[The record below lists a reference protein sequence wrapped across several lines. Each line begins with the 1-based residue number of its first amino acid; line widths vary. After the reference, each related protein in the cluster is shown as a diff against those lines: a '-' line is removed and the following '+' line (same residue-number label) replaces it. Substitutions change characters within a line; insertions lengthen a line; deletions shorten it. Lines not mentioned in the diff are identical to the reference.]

1 MSLFK
6 EKIKYLRKD
15 HDLTRE
21 ELAKLLRVSGSSVS
35 MYERGE
41 RMPTV
46 QGLKDIIE
54 IFKVDFNYLLDDTR
68 DVKDVL
74 PRIRCE
80 EDQVVCMVDRN
91 ALNAAR
97 FLFENPEYVDVFK
110 SIKTIKKEDLGF
122 LKAMIEKIQT

>member
-6 EKIKYLRKD
+6 EKIEYLRKD
-15 HDLTRE
+15 HDLTRD
-21 ELAKLLRVSGSSVS
+21 ELAKLLRVSRSSVS

-46 QGLKDIIE
+46 QGLKDIID

-74 PRIRCE
+74 ARIRCE
-80 EDQVVCMVDRN
+80 EDQGTYTVDRDV
-91 ALNAAR
+91 LVVAR

-122 LKAMIEKIQT
+122 LKAMIEKIQA

>member
-1 MSLFK
+1 MVQ
-6 EKIKYLRKD
+6 D
-15 HDLTRE
+15 HNLKRD
-21 ELAKLLRVSGSSVS
+21 ELAKLLRVSRSSVS

-74 PRIRCE
+74 ARIRCE
-80 EDQVVCMVDRN
+80 EDQGTYTVDRD
-91 ALNAAR
+91 APGVAR
-97 FLFENPEYVDVFK
+97 FLFENPEYVYVFK
-110 SIKTIKKEDLGF
+110 SIKTIKKEELGF
-122 LKAMIEKIQT
+122 LTAMIDKMK